1 VRCLKE
7 TGIIRKI
14 DELGRIVLPKEIRRS
29 LGIKDGEDLEIFVD
43 KEGIY
48 LQKYSRLLS
57 YNELVKKLCELS
69 HEEMKIDLFVTDR
82 ETVISSTI
90 PEFLEHPLN
99 FKLAK
104 FLEERETYESAT
116 AENIFE
122 DTSKNGYFLV
132 MPIIISTDAVGLV
145 VLYNDQPFLSY
156 MRSFVSF
163 LVKMLV
169 NKIDIL

>member
-1 VRCLKE
+1 VNILKE

-48 LQKYSRLLS
+48 LQKHSRLLPF
-57 YNELVKKLCELS
+57 NELVNKLCVLT
-69 HEEMKIDLFVTDR
+69 HEEMKLDLFITDR
-82 ETVISSTI
+82 ESVISSTVS
-90 PEFLEHPLN
+90 EFFGHEVNYKLSKLLED
-99 FKLAK
+99 
-104 FLEERETYESAT
+104 RESYESASQ
-116 AENIFE
+116 ENIFE
-122 DTSKNGYFLV
+122 DVLKIGYFLV
-132 MPIIISTDAVGLV
+132 VPIIVSTDAIGLV

-156 MRSFVSF
+156 MKNFINF
-163 LVKMLV
+163 LVKIIV